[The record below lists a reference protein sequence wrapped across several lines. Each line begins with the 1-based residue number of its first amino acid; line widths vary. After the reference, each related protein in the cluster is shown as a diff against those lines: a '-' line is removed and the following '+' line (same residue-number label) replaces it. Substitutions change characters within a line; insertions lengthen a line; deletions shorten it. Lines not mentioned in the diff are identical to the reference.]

1 MQPSETIAAIFN
13 AAKNERSCCAS
24 FYCTT
29 CGGLGT
35 RLQKITADHP
45 VEIPIAALK
54 SIHTFPLTQRDFV
67 YHQHISKSAF
77 PKEPN
82 ISPFIEYLRW
92 LLNCMPIQNKVEISE
107 EWRQLA
113 PSLPIWLLDGICYY
127 FVPLLPSSE
136 LQPWKTLLSNR
147 ITETSDASLSETL
160 RLKY

>member
-1 MQPSETIAAIFN
+1 MQSSETIAAIYD
-13 AAKNERSCCAS
+13 AATSERSCCAA

-29 CGGLGT
+29 CGGLCSVIKK
-35 RLQKITADHP
+35 LTADHSA
-45 VEIPIAALK
+45 EIRIAALK
-54 SIHTFPLTQRDFV
+54 SIHTMPLTQRDFV
-67 YHQHISKSAF
+67 YHRHILKSAF

-92 LLNCMPIQNKVEISE
+92 LLYDLSKHSQTEISA

-127 FVPLLPSSE
+127 FVPLFPSAE
-136 LQPWKTLLSNR
+136 LTPWKALLSDR